1 MTEPVSTVEQLVAAR
16 QARGL
21 AVEDILRDLKL
32 SRKQFDAIEQGDWA
46 RLPGLA
52 FARGVLRGYGRLLGV
67 DVEPLVASLGAT
79 LAAADLRPAASLDQ
93 PMPTRSMF
101 GFGSGGSGSRVAWIG
116 LGVAALLVLVL
127 FFARSVDLS
136 AMRSWLGTSS
146 ASSDDVR
153 QDTPAGQSGT
163 ATETVPLAPAGVPS
177 GPAAPA
183 ADAPNTLPRPTNR

>member
-1 MTEPVSTVEQLVAAR
+1 MTDPVSTVDQLVAAR

-21 AVEDILRDLKL
+21 AVEDIVRDLKL

-101 GFGSGGSGSRVAWIG
+101 GFGSGGSGSRFAWIG
-116 LGVAALLVLVL
+116 LGVAALLVLIL

-136 AMRSWLGTSS
+136 AMRSWLGASG
-146 ASSDDVR
+146 ASSDVR
-153 QDTPAGQSGT
+153 QDAPAGQSGT
-163 ATETVPLAPAGVPS
+163 ATETVPLAPAGVLS
-177 GPAAPA
+177 GPA
-183 ADAPNTLPRPTNR
+183 ADAPNTSPRPANR